1 MSFAIV
7 IDWTVDGTD
16 IVVKSDSEF
25 VAKRR
30 LEDTLV
36 NIDLDTIAGTDEFE
50 FRISWLT
57 SHLIVLQF
65 PTLRTFTTIFL

>member
-57 SHLIVLQF
+57 SHLIVL
-65 PTLRTFTTIFL
+65 